1 MQKIYKINDTTATS
15 PVVKCNVSSRAIK
28 QLQENLNKL
37 NAQIFV
43 IK

>member
-1 MQKIYKINDTTATS
+1 MQKIYKVNDTTANS
-15 PVVKCNVSSRAIK
+15 PVVRCNMNSRAIK